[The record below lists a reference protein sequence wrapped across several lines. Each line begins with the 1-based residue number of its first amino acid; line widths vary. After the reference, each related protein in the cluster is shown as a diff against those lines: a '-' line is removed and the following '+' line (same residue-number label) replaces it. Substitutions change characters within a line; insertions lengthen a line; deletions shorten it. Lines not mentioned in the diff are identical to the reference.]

1 MASLLLQ
8 RNLTQVISK
17 PCGRHRCQVDPG
29 VTDVRWT
36 LESQVSGGLWRHR
49 CQVDPVGALVP
60 VMCLPFPLSHHVW
73 RGLPSHLDYRNG
85 LLQGFPNLLWI
96 LDYGN
101 YFNVNSAI
109 FLLCSK
115 LLNFFSEWNSPSC
128 CYYGDLR
135 DEVWSTSVTSSTWF
149 CISLSF
155 NSPASA
161 SRVPGS
167 KAWAT
172 LSWLFCVLSSP
183 QVWSSLRV
191 ACLGVLFRF
200 YVPGSR
206 MFDAW

>member
-1 MASLLLQ
+1 MASPLLQ

-17 PCGRHRCQVDPG
+17 PCGRHRCQVDSG
-29 VTDVRWT
+29 VTGDK
-36 LESQVSGGLWRHR
+36 
-49 CQVDPVGALVP
+49 DPVGALVP

-96 LDYGN
+96 FDYRN

-128 CYYGDLR
+128 CYDGDLR
-135 DEVWSTSVTSSTWF
+135 DGVWSTSVTSSTWF

-155 NSPASA
+155 NPPASA
-161 SRVPGS
+161 SRVPGF

-172 LSWLFCVLSSP
+172 LSGCKLDSFVFCLPHKYEAPWQWHVWEFCSDFMSLVVECLVHGRQLVNSS
-183 QVWSSLRV
+183 
-191 ACLGVLFRF
+191 
-200 YVPGSR
+200 
-206 MFDAW
+206 